1 MILSSRERRGLLTKA
16 QLNVLKLRE
25 EGKNQTEIANIL
37 ETTRQNISTIERRA
51 RRNLQLAEDTLR
63 AYKELTMAQSLTI
76 EPGVHLIDL
85 PRQVVEA
92 ADHAS
97 IKLRADFTRIY
108 NLIKYNVPECVSG
121 ARIEKP
127 IRIMIFKD
135 GDIEVYKA

>member
-1 MILSSRERRGLLTKA
+1 
-16 QLNVLKLRE
+16 
-25 EGKNQTEIANIL
+25 
-37 ETTRQNISTIERRA
+37 
-51 RRNLQLAEDTLR
+51 
-63 AYKELTMAQSLTI
+63 MAQSLTI

>member
-1 MILSSRERRGLLTKA
+1 MSLRERRGLLTKS

-51 RRNLQLAEDTLR
+51 RRNLQLAEETLR
-63 AYKELTMAQSLTI
+63 AYKELTMAQALTI
-76 EPGVHLIDL
+76 ESGVHLIDL

-121 ARIEKP
+121 ARIEKT